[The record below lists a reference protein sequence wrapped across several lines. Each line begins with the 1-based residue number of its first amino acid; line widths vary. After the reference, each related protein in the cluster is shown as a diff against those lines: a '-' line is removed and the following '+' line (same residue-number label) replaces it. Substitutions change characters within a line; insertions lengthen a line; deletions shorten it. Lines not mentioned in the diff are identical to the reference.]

1 MHRLYSYGRFRT
13 ASGHARHADPRHTA
27 AWVVTRLWHRPP
39 NPAAVGGCAEGGR
52 GVTVPGAA
60 AAVAERLG
68 DGGMEAQRDQAPRP
82 FLSAHRRRT
91 EATGYRSVGIR
102 AHGGRHRPRFAP
114 RIGD

>member
-52 GVTVPGAA
+52 GVTVPALQRLLLNGWVTAEWKLSETKRRARFYRLTAA
-60 AAVAERLG
+60 GRKQLGIEVSAYERMVAAIARVL
-68 DGGMEAQRDQAPRP
+68 RP
-82 FLSAHRRRT
+82 A
-91 EATGYRSVGIR
+91 
-102 AHGGRHRPRFAP
+102 
-114 RIGD
+114 